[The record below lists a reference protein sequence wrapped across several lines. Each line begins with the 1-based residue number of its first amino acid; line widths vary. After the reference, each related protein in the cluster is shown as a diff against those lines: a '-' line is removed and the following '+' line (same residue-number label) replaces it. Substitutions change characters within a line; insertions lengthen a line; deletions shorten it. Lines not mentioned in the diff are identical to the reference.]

1 MNTQGAASKCLL
13 ILAGLV
19 CLSPSTGLAHEPG
32 PARDCS
38 AFPYSPPFASVPAT
52 YIPRYHT
59 IAHTFLDMER
69 GAGPVTSS
77 EYAILDDVIDEAKKR
92 LRPIPSGLDDAAYEA
107 FAIDSLKTIDC
118 VLVSHGFVY
127 PGIGLV
133 QLLSDGL
140 DPTMFS
146 HPAYYQAL
154 VNHRHNLGRTTFI
167 EQRKPGPYYVV
178 DCDIASFMYL
188 AVAEVMNYPLAMVQ
202 MPLHNFIRW
211 LRPSGGY
218 FDFETMDGRETDDGY
233 YQALWGIP
241 QRFLGTPGVLT
252 TMNSRQL
259 LAYEH
264 FGVAISLTWKR
275 DIPHA
280 IGEYEKAI
288 SVDASLGD
296 SANNLAWLYAV
307 VPDQTYRDGQKAV
320 TLAEQAV
327 SIFPNGDWLD
337 TLACAFGT
345 AGDFPKGVEAENR
358 AIHAAWAPQGSN
370 LDDDLALLSGGHACS
385 DPTFGV
391 DAHPFRPAHPAP
403 TKFLN
408 KDANAV
414 H

>member
-1 MNTQGAASKCLL
+1 
-13 ILAGLV
+13 
-19 CLSPSTGLAHEPG
+19 
-32 PARDCS
+32 
-38 AFPYSPPFASVPAT
+38 
-52 YIPRYHT
+52 
-59 IAHTFLDMER
+59 
-69 GAGPVTSS
+69 
-77 EYAILDDVIDEAKKR
+77 VIDEAKKR
-92 LRPIPSGLDDAAYEA
+92 LKPIAAGLDDTAYEA
-107 FAIDSLKTIDC
+107 FAIESLKTIDC

-146 HPAYYQAL
+146 DPMYYRAL
-154 VNHRHNLGRTTFI
+154 LIHRHNLGRTNFI

-178 DCDIASFMYL
+178 DCDIASYMYL
-188 AVAEVMNYPLAMVQ
+188 AVAEIMKYPLAMVQ

-218 FDFETMDGRETDDGY
+218 IDFETMDGRETDDGY

-241 QRFLGTPGVLT
+241 QKFLGTLGVLT
-252 TMNSRQL
+252 TMNTPQL

-264 FGVAISLTWKR
+264 FGVAISFTWKK
-275 DIPHA
+275 DFPHA
-280 IGEYEKAI
+280 IAEYEKAI

-307 VPDQTYRDGQKAV
+307 VPDATYRDGPKAV
-320 TLAEQAV
+320 VYGQEAV
-327 SIFPNGDWLD
+327 AIFPNGDWLD

-358 AIHAAWAPQGSN
+358 AIQAAWAPQGSN
-370 LDDDLALLSGGHACS
+370 LEGDLAFLSDKHPCS

-391 DAHPFRPAHPAP
+391 DAHPFRPSHPTP
-403 TKFLN
+403 RKFLN

>member
-1 MNTQGAASKCLL
+1 MNTYGVVSKCLL
-13 ILAGLV
+13 ILIGLAS
-19 CLSPSTGLAHEPG
+19 LSPSIASAHEPG

-38 AFPYSPPFASVPAT
+38 AFPYSPPFASVPAS
-52 YIPRYHT
+52 YSPRYNT
-59 IAHTFLDMER
+59 IAQTFLDMER
-69 GAGPVTSS
+69 VVGPVTPS

-92 LRPIPSGLDDAAYEA
+92 LKPIPARLDDTAYET
-107 FAIDSLKTIDC
+107 FAVESLKTIDC
-118 VLVSHGFVY
+118 ILVSHGFVY

-140 DPTMFS
+140 DPTVFS
-146 HPAYYQAL
+146 DPVYYQAL
-154 VNHRHNLGRTTFI
+154 LNHRHNLGRTAFI

-178 DCDIASFMYL
+178 DCDIASYMYL
-188 AVAEVMNYPLAMVQ
+188 AVAEVMKYPLAMVQ

-211 LRPSGGY
+211 LRPAGGY
-218 FDFETMDGRETDDGY
+218 IDFETMDGRETDDSY

-241 QRFLGTPGVLT
+241 QKFIGTPGVLT
-252 TMNSRQL
+252 TMNGNQL

-264 FGVAISLTWKR
+264 FGLGISFTWKK

-280 IGEYEKAI
+280 IAEYKKAI

-307 VPDQTYRDGQKAV
+307 VPDAIFRDGPKAV
-320 TLAEQAV
+320 AYGQEAV
-327 SIFPNGDWLD
+327 AIFPNGDWLD
-337 TLACAFGT
+337 TLACAYGLT
-345 AGDFPKGVEAENR
+345 GDFAKGVEAEHK
-358 AIHAAWAPQGSN
+358 AIQEGWAPQGSN
-370 LDDDLALLSGGHACS
+370 LEDDLAVLSGGHPCS

-391 DAHPFRPAHPAP
+391 DAHPFRPSDPTP
-403 TKFLN
+403 TKVLS